1 MRKLICYRLYCRIAD
16 TKLVEERGRT
26 HWQQVRVFRVSSIT
40 RSWGGRS
47 SFRPSFDEQIC
58 SILFDQ
64 CKKVAQYEQKNY
76 IMCTA
81 KELIVC
87 GSLQVKLLWLA
98 GEKQP
103 EEGCVEG
110 GMTAP
115 AAPAVFRPVP
125 SQPQLPLNHLER
137 PG

>member
-1 MRKLICYRLYCRIAD
+1 M
-16 TKLVEERGRT
+16 
-26 HWQQVRVFRVSSIT
+26 SSIA

-47 SFRPSFDEQIC
+47 SFRPSFDEQIY

-64 CKKVAQYEQKNY
+64 CKKVAQSEQKNY

-110 GMTAP
+110 GMPVP
-115 AAPAVFRPVP
+115 AAPAVFPPVP
-125 SQPQLPLNHLER
+125 SQPQLHLNHLER

>member
-1 MRKLICYRLYCRIAD
+1 M
-16 TKLVEERGRT
+16 
-26 HWQQVRVFRVSSIT
+26 SSIT

-47 SFRPSFDEQIC
+47 SFRSSFDKQIC

-76 IMCTA
+76 IMCPA
-81 KELIVC
+81 KELMVC
-87 GSLQVKLLWLA
+87 GSLQVKFLW
-98 GEKQP
+98 QP

-115 AAPAVFRPVP
+115 AAPAVSWPVP
-125 SQPQLPLNHLER
+125 SQPQLHLNHLER